1 MFGAPVHII
10 RTTPS
15 TLAALM
21 YDIYRLPDFS
31 LCNIS
36 NCLVTSYPL
45 WYRYFPELLQFMYFT
60 ELHYIY
66 VNFVVI
72 LFSKVEV

>member
-10 RTTPS
+10 RTTPG
-15 TLAALM
+15 TVAALV
-21 YDIYRLPDFS
+21 YDICTLPDFS

-45 WYRYFPELLQFMYFT
+45 WYRYFPEVLQFMYFI
-60 ELHYIY
+60 ELRYVC

-72 LFSKVEV
+72 LFSKVGV